1 MDNPHI
7 VRIHDVFEENGTAY
21 YVMEYLSGGSLS
33 DRIPADGLP
42 ESEALGYIRQVCDAL
57 SYIHGRKI
65 LHLDIKPSN
74 ILFRKADEAVLIDF
88 GISKHYEE
96 SGGNQTSSTPV
107 GVSRGYAPLEQ
118 YKSGGVSQFTPAT
131 DIYSLGATLYK
142 LLTGQ
147 TPPDADE
154 VNEDGLPPLPSSVSF
169 SVRMAVE
176 KAMSPRRKDRPQDL
190 DEFLNL
196 LDVASDE
203 AVSPSDSETVGPGHL
218 QTPSDETTALAGA
231 GSSSANKAYYKGNI
245 LVVNGIEYPM
255 VNVCGGEFVMGDGGI
270 FSDNRRHD
278 VRVDDFAI
286 GKYEVTQELWE
297 AVMGDNPSR
306 FKGAR
311 RPVECVSW
319 YDCVVFIDK
328 LNALTGAS
336 FRLPTEAEW
345 EFAARG
351 GNSSRGYKYSGSDSI
366 GNVAWYYENGGNQT
380 HDVGLKSPN
389 ELGIYDMSGNVCEWC
404 NDWYGRYLS
413 LYQTNPKGPSNG
425 SRRVVRGGS
434 WYRYARCCRVSNRLN
449 VAPGLRYSDI
459 GLRLCH

>member
-1 MDNPHI
+1 M
-7 VRIHDVFEENGTAY
+7 
-21 YVMEYLSGGSLS
+21 
-33 DRIPADGLP
+33 
-42 ESEALGYIRQVCDAL
+42 

-88 GISKHYEE
+88 GISKHYDEA
-96 SGGNQTSSTPV
+96 GGSQTSSTPV

-118 YKSGGVSQFTPAT
+118 NKSGGVSQFTPAT

-154 VNEDGLPPLPSSVSF
+154 VNEDGLPPLPSSVSS

-176 KAMSPRRKDRPQDL
+176 KATSPRRKDRPQNL
-190 DEFLNL
+190 DVFLNL

-203 AVSPSDSETVGPGHL
+203 VVSPSDSETVEPGHL
-218 QTPSDETTALAGA
+218 QTPSDEATELAEA

-255 VNVCGGEFVMGDGGI
+255 VNVRGGEFVMGDGGI
-270 FSDNRRHD
+270 FSDNRRHN

-297 AVMGDNPSR
+297 AVMGNNPSY

-311 RPVECVSW
+311 RPVESVSW
-319 YDCVVFIDK
+319 DDCMAFIDK

-351 GNSSRGYKYSGSDSI
+351 GNSSRGYRYSGSDSI
-366 GNVAWYYENGGNQT
+366 GNVAWYEDNSGSQT

-389 ELGIYDMSGNVCEWC
+389 ELGIYDMSGNVWEWC
-404 NDWYGRYLS
+404 NDWYGSYS
-413 LYQTNPKGPSNG
+413 SSSQTNPKGPGSGSN
-425 SRRVVRGGS
+425 RVSRGGS
-434 WYRYARCCRVSNRLN
+434 CCNYASYCRVSYRYIYTPDESDLN
-449 VAPGLRYSDI
+449 I